1 MVKEARNKNEDRSE
15 NGRFAASDPSKTAKS
30 NQPVATDL
38 PSFRGSS
45 SKPSPYL
52 RRLRWMVKSAV
63 LLVAREIV
71 WTLHAAFVLLILPL
85 IVRTRRQGELP
96 ENPCILCVPH
106 VGELD
111 PYFVIRATGR
121 YRLRALFERDGPEP
135 IARFFL
141 KSMWRFRVSQRP
153 DLKPTLNKKT
163 MRDVVSYLN
172 KGGVLMIFPEGYR
185 HWDKKLYPGAAVIA
199 HRANVPVIPVGIER
213 GHVFRKEFIGHTFQ
227 AMKAAIKDY
236 RRLGRVT
243 VHFTEPIHPDDAL
256 REREDVNRL
265 MPLIE
270 ARFADFYERF
280 YNTSGPVWTQRGDAG
295 PNQC

>member
-1 MVKEARNKNEDRSE
+1 MVKEARNKNEDRAE
-15 NGRFAASDPSKTAKS
+15 NGRFAASDPLKMAKS
-30 NQPVATDL
+30 NQAVATNL

-52 RRLRWMVKSAV
+52 RRLRWIVKSAV
-63 LLVAREIV
+63 LLVALEIV
-71 WTLHAAFVLLILPL
+71 WTFHAAFVLLILPL

-96 ENPCILCVPH
+96 KKPCILCVPH

-153 DLKPTLNKKT
+153 DLKPILNKKT

-172 KGGVLMIFPEGYR
+172 GGGVLMIFPEGYR

-199 HRANVPVIPVGIER
+199 HRVNVPVIPVGIEH
-213 GHVFRKEFIGHTFQ
+213 GHVFRKDLVGHTFQ
-227 AMKAAIKDY
+227 AMKAAIRDY
-236 RRLGRVT
+236 RQLGQVT

-256 REREDVNRL
+256 GEREDVNRL

-270 ARFADFYERF
+270 ARFARFYEQF
-280 YNTSGPVWTQRGDAG
+280 HNTSGPVWTKDDTG
-295 PNQC
+295 PSQC